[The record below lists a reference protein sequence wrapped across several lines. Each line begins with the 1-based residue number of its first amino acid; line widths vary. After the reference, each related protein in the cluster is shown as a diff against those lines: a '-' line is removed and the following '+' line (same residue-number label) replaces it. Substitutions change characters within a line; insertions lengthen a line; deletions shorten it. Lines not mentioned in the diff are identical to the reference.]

1 MTKQSKNFAS
11 IQWATNKYKSCA
23 TKLATMQITK
33 TYNNLATNFGSSIR
47 WEKHTN
53 YNLATNLGAIQWQNK
68 NKNQTIFATI
78 LQQIQWQSLCISFSF
93 LFYRMQR
100 APPPPPPPL
109 RLLLHLLLL
118 CPFVTASSS
127 SSSSSFCYSSFAG
140 WRCLIVK
147 LQTALFWTLQLLR
160 EQICM
165 QECVV
170 YCIVSSHDRD
180 PPSLPPL
187 ASLET
192 EEYFGR
198 RTIMILGCC
207 SCCCV
212 FGPSFS
218 SSERGSWTTSK
229 EAAAVQTTTVGEA
242 LQKLL
247 PKERRVV
254 HKGFHYGF
262 SGNRFIH
269 YSFFAW
275 IDTYFFCSRNT
286 RNATIFFTER
296 LRETESLPTYRKTE
310 LAAAVKKKKKM
321 CIR

>member
-1 MTKQSKNFAS
+1 
-11 IQWATNKYKSCA
+11 
-23 TKLATMQITK
+23 
-33 TYNNLATNFGSSIR
+33 
-47 WEKHTN
+47 
-53 YNLATNLGAIQWQNK
+53 
-68 NKNQTIFATI
+68 
-78 LQQIQWQSLCISFSF
+78 
-93 LFYRMQR
+93 MQR
-100 APPPPPPPL
+100 AL
-109 RLLLHLLLL
+109 LLLHHH
-118 CPFVTASSS
+118 FVTAFLRGDVAWLSS
-127 SSSSSFCYSSFAG
+127 C
-140 WRCLIVK
+140 K
-147 LQTALFWTLQLLR
+147 LYCSELCNFWENRSACKNVFSILLFRLMTV
-160 EQICM
+160 I
-165 QECVV
+165 
-170 YCIVSSHDRD
+170 

-269 YSFFAW
+269 YSLFAW
-275 IDTYFFCSRNT
+275 NRY
-286 RNATIFFTER
+286 IFFLFKKYKKCYHLLHWKIER
-296 LRETESLPTYRKTE
+296 ERESPHIGKNRACSCSQEKEEEEEEDVHQVRFVVGPFFVTTSGFVEGELFPESSSQCFNPGVWQQVMWNCVIVLQHTCLLLVLGFCE
-310 LAAAVKKKKKM
+310 M
-321 CIR
+321 